1 MRLDFEQGP
10 IYTTVRFYDT
20 PYGTIAE
27 YLGAIRSATSAKPA
41 GYQHMPAYRNKSWDG
56 FIRLYKNNRFP
67 SGLLLDVDKAVRA
80 LEHPMEIGIVSRDRP
95 LDQYTDC
102 YKPIT
107 PDMLAGITLRDYQVE
122 AAKTLLQ
129 RARGVAKMATNSGKT
144 EVMAAIC
151 KSYPGKVLILTT
163 KRELMYQTSER
174 ISQRIGESVGYIG
187 DSQRVDGCRVTVAM
201 IQTLCKHDNLGQE
214 FHDIGCVMFD
224 ECHHVPANT
233 AQKVLFSV
241 PAWNR
246 FGFSGTPL
254 HNDNLEDMVLIGATG
269 PVCVDITNAD
279 LIEAGVSAMP
289 YVDMYVVTSKTGF
302 DDKWDNSYTKHIVNN
317 EQRNMIIER
326 VVKAGHAQAALI
338 LVDRLEHG
346 RILQKSLPGSI
357 FVHGSLPTEERRS
370 VLDTLRRGE
379 GAVVIATPIFDEG
392 VDVPSVDLLV
402 LAAGGETHI
411 RLLQRIGRG
420 MRRKDS
426 NKLKVVDFVDDTNKY
441 LLSHSQHRAELYEQ
455 EGFAVRIVEDE

>member
-1 MRLDFEQGP
+1 MKLDFERGP
-10 IYTTVRFYDT
+10 IYTAVKFYDT
-20 PYGTIAE
+20 PYGIIAE
-27 YLGAIRSATSAKPA
+27 YLGAIRSATSARPA
-41 GYQHMPAYRNKSWDG
+41 GYQHMPSYRNKSWDG
-56 FIRLYKNNRFP
+56 YIRLYKNNRFP
-67 SGLLLDVDKAVRA
+67 SGLMLDVLQAVRA
-80 LEHPMEIGIVSRDRP
+80 LKHPMEIGIVNDRP
-95 LDQYTDC
+95 ADQYTDC

-107 PDMLAGITLRDYQVE
+107 PDMLHGVTLRDYQVD
-122 AAKTLLQ
+122 AARTLLQ
-129 RARGVAKMATNSGKT
+129 RAGGIAKMATNSGKT

-151 KSYPGKVLILTT
+151 ASYPGKVLVLTT

-174 ISQRIGESVGYIG
+174 ISQRIGEPVGYIG
-187 DSQRVDGCRVTVAM
+187 DSQRVSGCRVTVAM

-224 ECHHVPANT
+224 ECHHVPSNT
-233 AQKVLFSV
+233 AQKVMMSV

-269 PVCVDITNAD
+269 PVCVDITNTD
-279 LIEAGVSAMP
+279 LIEAGISAMP
-289 YVDMYVVTSKTGF
+289 YVDMYVVTSDGEFK
-302 DDKWDNSYTKHIVNN
+302 DDWGKSYAKYVVNN
-317 EQRNMIIER
+317 RQRNAVIER
-326 VVKAGHAQAALI
+326 VVRREHAKATLI

-346 RILQKSLPGSI
+346 RILQEAIPKSI
-357 FVHGSLPTEERRS
+357 FVHGSLSTEERRS

-411 RLLQRIGRG
+411 RLLQCIGRG

-426 NKLKVVDFVDDTNKY
+426 NKLKVVDFVDDTNQY

-455 EGFAVRIVEDE
+455 EGFAVRVVDDE